1 VLFSHDWEKFMFI
14 SKGGTSRLDAVA
26 LSSRCVEVMSWW
38 RCRQFLQISG
48 AIVSRLQPATKPNLY

>member
-1 VLFSHDWEKFMFI
+1 MFI
-14 SKGGTSRLDAVA
+14 PKGGPSRFDTVA

-48 AIVSRLQPATKPNLY
+48 AIVSRLQPAAKPNLY